1 MVTLNLPSKQ
11 KGEDLYLLSEACVCS
26 MYIIC
31 VFGCE
36 FRHMLLYVEA
46 RGQPWALVLTFTLR
60 KGLLFTIRYSR
71 LVGLCTSRSGFV
83 STFYGHCRSA
93 AITDVCFCVFCESW
107 GPELR
112 SSCLHT
118 WQVF

>member
-11 KGEDLYLLSEACVCS
+11 KGEDLYLLFEACVYS

-93 AITDVCFCVFCESW
+93 AITDVCFCVF
-107 GPELR
+107 L
-112 SSCLHT
+112 
-118 WQVF
+118 